1 MAQYKFRII
10 IIIIIIVVVVVI
22 VEAVIV
28 VETNKDLNYQV
39 MKVRCYRGWMTHAY
53 LELSVVK
60 RSTDVNREELLFR

>member
-39 MKVRCYRGWMTHAY
+39 MKVRCYRG
-53 LELSVVK
+53 
-60 RSTDVNREELLFR
+60 